1 MSNKSF
7 NNIFKGDK
15 VIWVIFMFLCL
26 ISIIEVYSASSS
38 LSYKTGIYWSPILDH
53 VKFLFIGLCTT
64 IIFMNIPCK
73 YFKWLIP
80 ISLGLAFILLIVLL
94 SSGDSINGSKRWI
107 EILGIKFQPSE
118 IAKGGLIVFTA
129 NALSAMQTEKG
140 IDKKAFKYILIVVI
154 PFILLILPENFSTAA
169 LIFATIFIMMYIG
182 LVPIKQ
188 LKKLFLCIVL
198 IIGIAVT
205 TIMLLGD
212 DKKTDNTK
220 QNLTEETA
228 SLNKEDKNIITKFF
242 HRIDTWKQ
250 RIINFTNNEKVDPK
264 DYDLNKNAQIGHANI
279 AVASSKLIG
288 KGPGNS
294 TERDFL
300 SQAFSDFI
308 YAIIIEEMGLWGAA
322 GVALLYIFLLFHTS
336 KIANRC
342 ENSFPAFLSMGITL
356 LFVIQAIFNMAV
368 AVGLGPI
375 TGQPLPLI
383 SKGGTSTII
392 NCMYIGILLSISR
405 FAKQRNNIKQRNK
418 NSFINKD

>member
-182 LVPIKQ
+182 LVPI
-188 LKKLFLCIVL
+188 
-198 IIGIAVT
+198 
-205 TIMLLGD
+205 
-212 DKKTDNTK
+212 
-220 QNLTEETA
+220 
-228 SLNKEDKNIITKFF
+228 
-242 HRIDTWKQ
+242 
-250 RIINFTNNEKVDPK
+250 NN
-264 DYDLNKNAQIGHANI
+264 
-279 AVASSKLIG
+279 
-288 KGPGNS
+288 
-294 TERDFL
+294 
-300 SQAFSDFI
+300 
-308 YAIIIEEMGLWGAA
+308 
-322 GVALLYIFLLFHTS
+322 
-336 KIANRC
+336 
-342 ENSFPAFLSMGITL
+342 
-356 LFVIQAIFNMAV
+356 
-368 AVGLGPI
+368 
-375 TGQPLPLI
+375 
-383 SKGGTSTII
+383 
-392 NCMYIGILLSISR
+392 
-405 FAKQRNNIKQRNK
+405 
-418 NSFINKD
+418 